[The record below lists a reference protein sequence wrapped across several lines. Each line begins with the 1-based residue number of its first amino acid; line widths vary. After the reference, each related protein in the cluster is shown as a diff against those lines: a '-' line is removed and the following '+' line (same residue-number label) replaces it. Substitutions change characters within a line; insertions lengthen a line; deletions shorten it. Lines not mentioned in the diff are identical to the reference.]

1 MGQKVNPIGFRLGVH
16 RTWDSRWY
24 ADKGYGESLHE
35 DFRIRN
41 FLESHLKAAGMDVE
55 AVGVKSGIHGELYLN
70 EELHMRWSVIPPE
83 PEEENE

>member
-1 MGQKVNPIGFRLGVH
+1 MKCYIVWYRLSGNNYDQIRGVARNH
-16 RTWDSRWY
+16 ERAERMAET
-24 ADKGYGESLHE
+24 LH
-35 DFRIRN
+35 
-41 FLESHLKAAGMDVE
+41 LHLKAAGMDVE